1 MKTMILTTVVAL
13 GLSVGAAYA
22 EGRPQ
27 VIKVRRTMAS
37 KVLPSMARKVR
48 PEAERAGT
56 HYEAGE
62 AFSGLFAASDALA
75 ACAFMARCAV
85 CEAITAIRAAA
96 TAVTRGESRGEPSR
110 PAENSSVLL
119 ISVVV

>member
-1 MKTMILTTVVAL
+1 VWVPHTLR
-13 GLSVGAAYA
+13 AY
-22 EGRPQ
+22 RQ

-62 AFSGLFAASDALA
+62 AFSGLFAAS
-75 ACAFMARCAV
+75 
-85 CEAITAIRAAA
+85 
-96 TAVTRGESRGEPSR
+96 
-110 PAENSSVLL
+110 NVLDMFL
-119 ISVVV
+119 GVGY